1 LAEESDV
8 LIVGSGVAGALIAW
22 SLARAGA
29 RVTVVEAGPEVDRGA
44 ALARLERAAIRVP
57 EAPYENAPYAE
68 SPATIKD
75 TYIRQ
80 DGPEPFRSTYLR
92 VVGGTTWHWLGTALR
107 LLPSDLELRSRYGI
121 GVDWPLAWSD
131 LAPWYDVAES
141 ELGVAGHD
149 DEVFGPA
156 RRRPYPMPGLP
167 AAMGDRLMDRVA
179 GAFGFKVR
187 VSPQARNSRIFD
199 GRPAC
204 CASASCIPICPVQAK
219 YDATVHLAKAKAAG
233 ARVLSDSVVV
243 RLDVGPDDRVS
254 GIVIRRPDRSE
265 TELQARQVVIAA
277 HAIEGPKLLLMSRS
291 ERFPDGVSNQSGA
304 VGRYL
309 MDHPVQ
315 LTRALSPVP
324 VWQRRGPQE
333 VSAIHELRDGD
344 HRRRHAALL
353 INVGNQGWEWAGP
366 DLASLAR
373 GFVAA
378 GLSGTALLNAVRSHS
393 SRETTLVALTEQLP
407 DRDNRITPD
416 FDQPDAIGVP
426 KPRVFFRLD
435 DYTAVALAAAREIHE
450 RLFRALGAT
459 EIGHLP
465 YAEGAGHIMGTT
477 RMGADRDTS
486 VATASGRSHDHPN
499 LWFAGSSLFPTSGTA
514 NPTLTIAALALRTA
528 EAIRV
533 AMGR

>member
-1 LAEESDV
+1 MAGQSDV
-8 LIVGSGVAGALIAW
+8 VIIGSGVAGALIAW

-29 RVTVVEAGPEVDRGA
+29 RVTVIEAGPEVDRGV
-44 ALARLERAAIRVP
+44 ALARLKRAAIRVP
-57 EAPYENAPYAE
+57 EAPCESAPYAE

-80 DGPEPFRSTYLR
+80 DGPDPFRSTYLR
-92 VVGGTTWHWLGTALR
+92 LVGGTTWHWLGTALR

-121 GVDWPLAWSD
+121 GVDWPLAYSD

-149 DEVFGPA
+149 DDVFGPA
-156 RRRPYPMPGLP
+156 RQRPYPMPGLP
-167 AAMGDRLMDRVA
+167 AALGDRLMDRVA
-179 GAFGFKVR
+179 GPLGFKVR

-219 YDATVHLAKAKAAG
+219 YDATVHLEKAKAAG
-233 ARVLSDSVVV
+233 ARVLSDSVAV
-243 RLDVGPDDRVS
+243 RLDAGPDDLVS

-277 HAIEGPKLLLMSRS
+277 NAIEGPKLLLMSRS
-291 ERFPDGVSNQSGA
+291 ERFPDGVANRSGA

-315 LTRALSPVP
+315 LSRALSPIP

-333 VSAIHELRDGD
+333 VSAIHDMREGD
-344 HRRRHAALL
+344 HRRRHGAMLM
-353 INVGNQGWEWAGP
+353 NVGNQGWEWAGP
-366 DLASLAR
+366 DLASLAK
-373 GFVAA
+373 GFVGA
-378 GLSGTALLNAVRSHS
+378 GLSGTELLNAVRLHA

-407 DRDNRITPD
+407 DRDNRVTPD
-416 FDQPDAIGVP
+416 FDRLDAIGVP

-435 DYTAVALAAAREIHE
+435 DYTAAALAAARKIHE
-450 RLFRALGAT
+450 ELFLALGAT
-459 EIGHLP
+459 GIGHLP
-465 YAEGAGHIMGTT
+465 YAEGAGHIMGTA
-477 RMGADRDTS
+477 RMGADGNTS
-486 VATASGRSHDHPN
+486 VANASGRSHDHPN
-499 LWFAGSSLFPTSGTA
+499 LWFAGSSLFPTSGAA

-528 EAIRV
+528 EAIK
-533 AMGR
+533 ATMK